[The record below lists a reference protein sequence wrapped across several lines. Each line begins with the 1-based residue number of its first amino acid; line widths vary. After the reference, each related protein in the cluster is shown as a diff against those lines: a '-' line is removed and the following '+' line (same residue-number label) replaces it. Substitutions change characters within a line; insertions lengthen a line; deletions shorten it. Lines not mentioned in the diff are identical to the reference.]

1 MLIDIVEHRLSS
13 RKLAWRPE
21 AAATVV
27 LVAGGYPGKVE
38 NGKQIFGLDEAER
51 IQGVKV
57 YHAGTRLEDGRV
69 LHRRRPHFERDRARS
84 HAGRGSGAGVLR
96 RADDRIRRK
105 RLPERYRKERIGK
118 ATMNPIVGIIMGSDS
133 DLPVM
138 QEAAKILKQFEIPY
152 EIGVYS
158 AHRSPHRTAEY
169 VRTARERGLKVIIAG
184 AGSSAHLA
192 GVTAAETTLPVIG
205 VPIDSSPLSGF
216 DALLSTVQMPPGV
229 PVATMGVGKSGATN
243 AGIFAVQILALADE
257 KLAGKLSEY
266 KAQSGK
272 GRCREKQKSTEQAV

>member
-1 MLIDIVEHRLSS
+1 MKPLI
-13 RKLAWRPE
+13 
-21 AAATVV
+21 
-27 LVAGGYPGKVE
+27 
-38 NGKQIFGLDEAER
+38 
-51 IQGVKV
+51 
-57 YHAGTRLEDGRV
+57 
-69 LHRRRPHFERDRARS
+69 
-84 HAGRGSGAGVLR
+84 
-96 RADDRIRRK
+96 
-105 RLPERYRKERIGK
+105 
-118 ATMNPIVGIIMGSDS
+118 GIIMGSDS

-138 QEAAKILKQFEIPY
+138 QEAVKVLKQFEVPY

-169 VRTARERGLKVIIAG
+169 VRTARQRGLKLIIAG

-243 AGIFAVQILALADE
+243 AAIFAVEVLALSEQQLAS
-257 KLAGKLSEY
+257 KLTEY
-266 KAQSGK
+266 KAGL
-272 GRCREKQKSTEQAV
+272 EQAVAEKSKKVQEN